1 MPVTETAQREIP
13 EQVIT
18 HHPSKL
24 IQPTAKAAN
33 LLCLVGARMKVKWY
47 CPCSDTNQSPNSRE
61 GMSLPQ
67 QMGTLKQLLRVP
79 T

>member
-1 MPVTETAQREIP
+1 MPVTETVQREIP

-18 HHPSKL
+18 HQPSKL

-47 CPCSDTNQSPNSRE
+47 CPCSDTNQSPLTHV
-61 GMSLPQ
+61 GMTLPQ
-67 QMGTLKQLLRVP
+67 QMGTPKQLLRVP
-79 T
+79 M